1 MSFRKTKSKEAS
13 LRRATFFFKLIPGHS
28 KKNPHA
34 DKKSPS
40 AYRIQLA
47 GSALPER
54 GRIASWILANPWKL
68 LGTSQSHGSALDQ
81 VGVGPQ
87 TSQDLFQSGNV
98 ISEER
103 ICGGSLNH
111 FLFRGVA
118 HEVRILVVRH
128 HHRYPSF
135 GSKTSIGVWPSS
147 KSVA

>member
-1 MSFRKTKSKEAS
+1 MFSCV
-13 LRRATFFFKLIPGHS
+13 PG
-28 KKNPHA
+28 
-34 DKKSPS
+34 SPS
-40 AYRIQLA
+40 KPQRDYANLPMEKALEKAMAVSVSGSVHLRTPQSVRFAAWRYPRNARDLLA
-47 GSALPER
+47 
-54 GRIASWILANPWKL
+54 
-68 LGTSQSHGSALDQ
+68 
-81 VGVGPQ
+81 VM
-87 TSQDLFQSGNV
+87 
-98 ISEER
+98 SEER